1 MKEKFKDIPI
11 ETTFQSRFGPDEW
24 LTPYT
29 DKALEEL
36 PSKGKKNVLMICPGF
51 SADCVETLE
60 EIAIQG
66 KESFIEN
73 GGENYDIVPCL
84 NMEKRLMKIIMNPAM
99 IITWLSGLSVLWI
112 LGFNNIFSLW
122 LSIKFLLVI
131 ALSGYHGFLSK
142 CLKDF
147 EFDRNKRS
155 SKFFRVINEIPTIIL
170 IIIVFLVI
178 FKPA

>member
-1 MKEKFKDIPI
+1 MNLYLTLKAIHVIAVISWMVGLLYLPRLFVYHVENNSSESSKIFK
-11 ETTFQSRFGPDEW
+11 
-24 LTPYT
+24 
-29 DKALEEL
+29 
-36 PSKGKKNVLMICPGF
+36 V
-51 SADCVETLE
+51 
-60 EIAIQG
+60 
-66 KESFIEN
+66 
-73 GGENYDIVPCL
+73 
-84 NMEKRLMKIIMNPAM
+84 MEKRLMKIIMNPAM

-122 LSIKFLLVI
+122 LSIKFLFVI
-131 ALSGYHGFLSK
+131 VLSGYHGFLSK

-147 EFDRNKRS
+147 ESDRNKRS

>member
-1 MKEKFKDIPI
+1 MNLYLTLKAIHVIAVISWMVGLLYSPRLFVYHVENNSAESSKIFK
-11 ETTFQSRFGPDEW
+11 
-24 LTPYT
+24 
-29 DKALEEL
+29 
-36 PSKGKKNVLMICPGF
+36 V
-51 SADCVETLE
+51 
-60 EIAIQG
+60 
-66 KESFIEN
+66 
-73 GGENYDIVPCL
+73 
-84 NMEKRLMKIIMNPAM
+84 MEKRLMKIIMNPAM

-122 LSIKFLLVI
+122 LSIKFLFVI
-131 ALSGYHGFLSK
+131 VLSGYHGFLSK

-147 EFDRNKRS
+147 ESDRNKRS

>member
-1 MKEKFKDIPI
+1 MNLYLTLKAIHVIAVISWMVGLLYLPRLFVYHVENNSAESSKIFK
-11 ETTFQSRFGPDEW
+11 
-24 LTPYT
+24 L
-29 DKALEEL
+29 
-36 PSKGKKNVLMICPGF
+36 
-51 SADCVETLE
+51 
-60 EIAIQG
+60 
-66 KESFIEN
+66 
-73 GGENYDIVPCL
+73 
-84 NMEKRLMKIIMNPAM
+84 MEKRLMKIIMNPAM

-122 LSIKFLLVI
+122 LSIKFLFVI
-131 ALSGYHGFLSK
+131 VLSGYHGFLSK

-147 EFDRNKRS
+147 ESDRNKRS